1 MIGRGVITVKVE
13 IAQNPIPFRPT
24 DNLNLPNIDFEVSE
38 AGYSFIE
45 HWKKIKTI
53 PKEKNIQKKP
63 KSQRLASQDQVEG
76 KTTARQKEITTT
88 NKEEKK
94 PIKRNNTFKKPKES
108 SHKGTSNRW
117 SKAFDN

>member
-1 MIGRGVITVKVE
+1 MIGRGVVTVKVE
-13 IAQNPIPFRPT
+13 VVQNPIPFRPT
-24 DNLNLPNIDFEVSE
+24 DNLDLPNIDFEVSE

-45 HWKKIKTI
+45 HWKKIKNI
-53 PKEKNIQKKP
+53 SKEKNVKKKP
-63 KSQRLASQDQVEG
+63 KSQRFVSQDQVKG
-76 KTTARQKEITTT
+76 KTTTRQKEITTT
-88 NKEEKK
+88 NKDEKK